1 MWCMSLLRRYMLP
14 ISLGLLSSA
23 GALAAEKTP
32 PEPPAPARK
41 VDPTKAQTEA
51 WLREHIEAWNDTEV
65 HVTVKDCRIMVL
77 DKPRERTEIV
87 DLRGLLLPIEVI
99 RLNGGN
105 DATLRLRVKE
115 KHTGTYSMFRKCSAE
130 NRYCAEPTGKFQS
143 LPYVDLSVTSVRDF
157 VPGRQT
163 DVDKSLRLERA
174 LEHYSRLCGAM
185 EDARNRLF

>member
-1 MWCMSLLRRYMLP
+1 MLLT
-14 ISLGLLSSA
+14 SA
-23 GALAAEKTP
+23 GGLAAEKTP
-32 PEPPAPARK
+32 PPEAPAQVRK
-41 VDPTKAQTEA
+41 VDPTAAQTEE
-51 WLREHIEAWNDTEV
+51 WLREHIEAWNDSEV

-99 RLNGGN
+99 RLDNGK
-105 DATLRLRVKE
+105 DATLRLRVKQ
-115 KHTGTYSMFRKCSAE
+115 KHTGTYSMFRKCGPE

-143 LPYVDLSVTSVRDF
+143 LPYVDLTVTSVTDF
-157 VPGRQT
+157 ISGRRT
-163 DVDKSLRLERA
+163 DEDKSLRLERA

>member
-1 MWCMSLLRRYMLP
+1 MLLTRQCKFPFLLAL
-14 ISLGLLSSA
+14 LGAAAVS
-23 GALAAEKTP
+23 AAEKAP
-32 PEPPAPARK
+32 PEPPASVRK
-41 VDPTKAQTEA
+41 EDPTKAQTEE
-51 WLREHIEAWNDTEV
+51 WLREHIEAWNDSEV

-99 RLNGGN
+99 RVNNGN
-105 DATLRLRVKE
+105 DATLRLRVKQ

-130 NRYCAEPTGKFQS
+130 NSYCAEPTGKFQS

-157 VPGRQT
+157 VPGRHT
-163 DVDKSLRLERA
+163 DVDKSQRLERA
-174 LEHYSRLCGAM
+174 LEHYSKLCGAM